1 MLMAV
6 RYFVARESPVA
17 RGSPGRHRKLHMTRK
32 PVFGDVPE
40 GYDQYDRAAIVVLPV
55 PYDGTSTWQK
65 GADRGPDAIIDASS
79 AMYLYDIDTASEVY
93 RRGIHTDA
101 PVAESSSPEAMVEAV
116 RSRAA
121 RHLEAG
127 KFLVTI
133 GGEHSVSVGAV
144 QAVAAR
150 HPGLSVLQI
159 DAHADLQNE
168 FNGSRY
174 NHACVMARVRELC
187 PAVQVGI
194 RAMDA
199 YERSVAGEGRVFYAE
214 EIQGGREWIDRAVSL
229 LSDTVYVTIDL
240 DGFDISLMP
249 ATGTPEPG
257 GLLWYDVIELL
268 KRVAAEK
275 TIAGFDVVELC
286 PNEYNRQCDYLAA
299 KLIYRL
305 LSYVF
310 KGK

>member
-1 MLMAV
+1 M
-6 RYFVARESPVA
+6 
-17 RGSPGRHRKLHMTRK
+17 GKKPG
-32 PVFGDVPE
+32 FGDKPE
-40 GYDQYDRAAIVVLPV
+40 GYDAYDSSAIVVMPV

-65 GADRGPDAIIDASS
+65 GADRGPAAIIEASN
-79 AMYLYDIDTASEVY
+79 AMYLYDIDTGSEVY
-93 RRGIHTDA
+93 LKGIHTDA
-101 PVAESSSPEAMVEAV
+101 PVREKSSPEAMVEAV

-121 RHLEAG
+121 RHLDAG

-144 QAVAAR
+144 RAHAAR
-150 HPGLSVLQI
+150 YPGLSVLQI
-159 DAHADLQNE
+159 DAHADLQDE

-174 NHACVMARVRELC
+174 NHACVMARVREVC

-199 YERSVAGEGRVFYAE
+199 YERGAAEEGRIFYAE
-214 EIQGGREWIDRAVSL
+214 EIQGDRELINRAVSL

-240 DGFDISLMP
+240 DGFDISIMP

-268 KRVAAEK
+268 RKVA
-275 TIAGFDVVELC
+275 TTRRIVGFDVVELC
-286 PNEYNRQCDYLAA
+286 PNAYNRQCDYLAA

-305 LSYVF
+305 LSFIF
-310 KGK
+310 KEEK

>member
-1 MLMAV
+1 MKHYSCWRV
-6 RYFVARESPVA
+6 GRR
-17 RGSPGRHRKLHMTRK
+17 RQSPGENTMRKRLG
-32 PVFGDVPE
+32 FGDKPE
-40 GYDQYDRAAIVVLPV
+40 GFDAYDTSAIVVMPV

-65 GADRGPDAIIDASS
+65 GADRGPAAIIEASN
-79 AMYLYDIDTASEVY
+79 AMYLYDIDTDSEVY

-101 PVAESSSPEAMVEAV
+101 PVAEKASPEAMVEAV
-116 RSRAA
+116 HSRAA
-121 RHLEAG
+121 RHLDAG

-133 GGEHSVSVGAV
+133 GGEHSVTVGAV
-144 QAVAAR
+144 RAHAER

-159 DAHADLQNE
+159 DAHADLQDE

-174 NHACVMARVRELC
+174 NHACVMARVRETC
-187 PAVQVGI
+187 PVVQVGI
-194 RAMDA
+194 RALDA
-199 YERSVAGEGRVFYAE
+199 YERGVLEEGCVFFAE

-229 LSDTVYVTIDL
+229 LSDTVYVTVDL
-240 DGFDISLMP
+240 DGFDPSIMQ

-268 KRVAAEK
+268 KKVASTRRVV
-275 TIAGFDVVELC
+275 GFDVVELC

-305 LSYVF
+305 LSFVF
-310 KGK
+310 REGK

>member
-1 MLMAV
+1 M
-6 RYFVARESPVA
+6 RKK
-17 RGSPGRHRKLHMTRK
+17 PG
-32 PVFGDVPE
+32 FGDKPE
-40 GYDQYDRAAIVVLPV
+40 GYDAYDSSAIVVMPV

-65 GADRGPDAIIDASS
+65 GADRGPAAIIEASN
-79 AMYLYDIDTASEVY
+79 AMYLYDIDTGTEVY
-93 RRGIHTDA
+93 RKGIHTDA
-101 PVAESSSPEAMVEAV
+101 PVREKSSPDAMVEAV

-121 RHLEAG
+121 RHLDAG

-144 QAVAAR
+144 RAHAAR
-150 HPGLSVLQI
+150 YPGLSVLQI
-159 DAHADLQNE
+159 DAHADLQDE

-174 NHACVMARVRELC
+174 NHACVMARVREIC
-187 PAVQVGI
+187 PSVQVGI

-199 YERSVAGEGRVFYAE
+199 YEREVVEAGRVFYAE
-214 EIQGGREWIDRAVSL
+214 EIRGSREWIERASSL
-229 LSDTVYVTIDL
+229 LTDTVYVTIDL
-240 DGFDISLMP
+240 DGFDVSIMP

-268 KRVAAEK
+268 RKVAE
-275 TIAGFDVVELC
+275 TRRIVGFDVVELC
-286 PNEYNRQCDYLAA
+286 PNVYNRQCDYLAA

-310 KGK
+310 KEVK